1 MMLVIPIQPK
11 IQKTGKIAQITK
23 DINLTKEKMERDDI
37 EKAAKDYS
45 IGKTHFRRSVLKE
58 MDADDYVLRKD
69 NCREDF
75 IAGAEWRINSVWHN
89 AITDIPEAY
98 FPVLVEDDLEDFEV
112 SMLALVEECPKNWR
126 RWAYIDDLCLMRRTE
141 L

>member
-1 MMLVIPIQPK
+1 MLFMLAGIKERLIDFLNSLIKNP
-11 IQKTGKIAQITK
+11 QITK
-23 DINLTKEKMERDDI
+23 EFNKRNNMEREDI
-37 EKAAKDYS
+37 ERAADIYANENRNRGNNVKPYS
-45 IGKTHFRRSVLKE
+45 V
-58 MDADDYVLRKD
+58 V
-69 NCREDF
+69 DF
-75 IAGAEWRINSVWHN
+75 ISGAEWRINSVWHD
-89 AITDIPEAY
+89 ARTDVPEVY

>member
-1 MMLVIPIQPK
+1 MKKQTL
-11 IQKTGKIAQITK
+11 
-23 DINLTKEKMERDDI
+23 EE
-37 EKAAKDYS
+37 AAKDFL
-45 IGKTHFRRSVLKE
+45 KTE
-58 MDADDYVLRKD
+58 
-69 NCREDF
+69 CRIYTAESKMLAHKAF
-75 IAGAEWRINSVWHN
+75 KAGAEWRINSVWHD
-89 AITDIPEAY
+89 ARTDVPEVY

>member
-1 MMLVIPIQPK
+1 MR
-11 IQKTGKIAQITK
+11 
-23 DINLTKEKMERDDI
+23 RDDI
-37 EKAAKDYS
+37 EKAATQHANMIGWDHDPEETRGLFAYS
-45 IGKTHFRRSVLKE
+45 FEK
-58 MDADDYVLRKD
+58 
-69 NCREDF
+69 
-75 IAGAEWRINSVWHN
+75 GAEWRINSVWHD
-89 AITDIPEAY
+89 ARTDVPEAY

>member
-1 MMLVIPIQPK
+1 
-11 IQKTGKIAQITK
+11 
-23 DINLTKEKMERDDI
+23 MERDDI

-75 IAGAEWRINSVWHN
+75 IAGAEWRINSVWNN